1 MTSRLPGF
9 HRLPLEMRVKLL
21 AESTGLS
28 ESERELLARAE
39 PLDLGTADTM
49 IENAIGVF
57 GLPLGIAANF
67 LVNGRDRLV
76 PMVTEE
82 PSVIA
87 AASNAARLIRAAGG
101 FSADADESLMIGQLQ
116 LIDVPGPE
124 LAVARLRAE
133 SERLLALARDL
144 QPRMVARG
152 GGAREIEVY
161 VVADGSIAVHVV
173 ADVGDAMGANAINTL
188 MEGLSPEV
196 LKIAGGEVNLRIL
209 SNLSDRRLAR
219 ARAAIPLELLAV
231 DGMPGEA
238 VARRIE
244 SASRFASASP
254 HRAATH
260 NKGVMNGI
268 DAVAIATGNDWRAIE
283 AGAHAYAARSGQY
296 GPLAVWKVE
305 GGVLTGFI
313 ELPLAV
319 GTVGDRIRINPRAQL
334 ALRVLAIE
342 SARELAS
349 VIAAVGLGQNFAA
362 LRALATE
369 GIQRGHMEL
378 HGRAAGRPSAGENGN
393 GNGAAAASP
402 LSA

>member
-9 HRLPLEMRVKLL
+9 HRLSLQTRVDLL
-21 AESTGLS
+21 AERAGLS
-28 ESERELLARAE
+28 ESERELLAHPE
-39 PLDLGTADTM
+39 PLGLDTADAM
-49 IENAIGVF
+49 IENAVGVF

-67 LVNGRDRLV
+67 LVNGRDYLV

-82 PSVIA
+82 PSVVA
-87 AASNAARLIRAAGG
+87 AASNAARLVRAGG
-101 FSADADESLMIGQLQ
+101 GFTADADEPLMIGQLQ
-116 LIDVPGPE
+116 LIDVPNPE
-124 LAVARLRAE
+124 LAVARLCAQ

-152 GGAREIEVY
+152 GGAREIEVD

-188 MEGLSPEV
+188 MEGLAPEV
-196 LKIAGGEVNLRIL
+196 LEIAGGEVNLRIL

-219 ARAAIPLELLAV
+219 ARAAIPVELLAV
-231 DGMPGEA
+231 DGMSGDA

-283 AGAHAYAARSGQY
+283 AGAHAYAARSGHY
-296 GPLAVWKVE
+296 GPLALWKVE
-305 GGVLTGFI
+305 GSALTGSI

-334 ALRVLAIE
+334 ALRVLRIDG
-342 SARELAS
+342 ARELAALL
-349 VIAAVGLGQNFAA
+349 AAVGLGQNFAA

-378 HGRAAGRPSAGENGN
+378 HGRAGVPPAAGGN
-393 GNGAAAASP
+393 GNGVAAASRM
-402 LSA
+402 SA

>member
-1 MTSRLPGF
+1 MTTSRIPGF
-9 HRLPLEMRVKLL
+9 HRLSRERRVDVVARTIGLTDGECRTL
-21 AESTGLS
+21 AC
-28 ESERELLARAE
+28 AE
-39 PLDLGTADTM
+39 PLDLETADAM
-49 IENAIGVF
+49 IENAVGVF
-57 GLPLGIAANF
+57 GLPLGIATNF
-67 LVNGRDRLV
+67 LVNGRDVLV

-82 PSVIA
+82 PSVVA
-87 AASNAARLIRAAGG
+87 AASNAARLVRASGG
-101 FSADADESLMIGQLQ
+101 FSAEADEPRMIGQIQ
-116 LIDVPGPE
+116 LIDVPDIRV
-124 LAVARLRAE
+124 AVAALRAE
-133 SERLLALARDL
+133 TGRLLDVARRL

-152 GGAREIEVY
+152 GGAREIEVD
-161 VVADGSIAVHVV
+161 VAADGSIAVHVI

-188 MEGLSPEV
+188 MEGLAPEV
-196 LKIAGGEVNLRIL
+196 AAISGGTVNLRIL

-219 ARAAIPLELLAV
+219 ATALIPFDVLGIE
-231 DGMPGEA
+231 GMAGDI

-244 SASRFASASP
+244 SASNFAAASP

-283 AGAHAYAARSGQY
+283 AGAHAYAARDGRY
-296 GPLAVWKVE
+296 GPLAIWKID
-305 GGVLTGFI
+305 GAALRGSL

-334 ALRVLAIE
+334 ALRVLAVGG
-342 SARELAS
+342 ARELAK

-378 HGRAAGRPSAGENGN
+378 HARSTGTSNGT
-393 GNGAAAASP
+393 GLRDGSRLEA
-402 LSA
+402 

>member
-1 MTSRLPGF
+1 MSSRIPGF
-9 HRLPLEMRVKLL
+9 HRLSRQARVEVV
-21 AESTGLS
+21 AQATGLS
-28 ESERELLARAE
+28 AEECRSLAGAE
-39 PLDLGTADTM
+39 PLDVETADSM
-49 IENAIGVF
+49 IENAVGVF

-67 LVNGRDRLV
+67 LINGRDYFV

-82 PSVIA
+82 PSVVA
-87 AASNAARLIRAAGG
+87 AASNAARLVRAGG
-101 FSADADESLMIGQLQ
+101 GFAADATDSLMIGQIQ
-116 LIDVPGPE
+116 LIDVADVPA
-124 LAVARLRAE
+124 AVARLRAE
-133 SERLLALARDL
+133 SQRLLERARGL

-152 GGAREIEVY
+152 GGAREIEVDP
-161 VVADGSIAVHVV
+161 ADDGSIAVHVI

-188 MEGLSPEV
+188 VEGLAPE
-196 LKIAGGEVNLRIL
+196 IAAISGGNVNLRIL

-219 ARAAIPLELLAV
+219 ARATIPFEALAI
-231 DGMPGEA
+231 DGMPGET

-244 SASRFASASP
+244 SASNFAAASP

-305 GGVLTGFI
+305 GVALVGSL

-319 GTVGDRIRINPRAQL
+319 GTVGDRIRLNPRAQL
-334 ALRVLAIE
+334 SLRVLAVA
-342 SARELAS
+342 SARELAQ
-349 VIAAVGLGQNFAA
+349 VMAAVGLGQNFAA

-378 HGRAAGRPSAGENGN
+378 HGRGASNGSSNGSSSADG
-393 GNGAAAASP
+393 P
-402 LSA
+402 RLSA

>member
-1 MTSRLPGF
+1 MMTSRIPGF
-9 HRLPLEMRVKLL
+9 HRLSREARLERL
-21 AESTGLS
+21 AETVGLDDA
-28 ESERELLARAE
+28 ERQLLRHGEA
-39 PLDLGTADTM
+39 LDLATADCM

-67 LVNGRDRLV
+67 LINGKDVLV

-82 PSVIA
+82 PSVVA
-87 AASNAARLIRAAGG
+87 AASNAARLVRAGG
-101 FSADADESLMIGQLQ
+101 GFTAEADPSLMIGQIQ
-116 LIDVPGPE
+116 LIDVPDAQA
-124 LAVARLRAE
+124 AVLRLRADAP
-133 SERLLALARDL
+133 RLLDIARRL
-144 QPRMVARG
+144 QPRMVERG
-152 GGAREIEVY
+152 YGAREIEAQ
-161 VVADGSIAVHVV
+161 VVADGSVAVHVV

-188 MEGLSPEV
+188 MEGLACEV
-196 LKIAGGEVNLRIL
+196 AALTGGTVNLRIL

-219 ARAAIPLELLAV
+219 AQATIPFEVLAA
-231 DGMPGEA
+231 DGMSGEM
-238 VARRIE
+238 VSRRIE
-244 SASRFASASP
+244 SASNFAAASP

-283 AGAHAYAARSGQY
+283 AGAHAYAARDGHY

-305 GGVLTGFI
+305 GERLCGRL

-319 GTVGDRIRINPRAQL
+319 GTVGDRIRINPRARL
-334 ALRVLAIE
+334 ALRVLAVE
-342 SARELAS
+342 GARELAA

-378 HGRAAGRPSAGENGN
+378 HGRGVVAASGN
-393 GNGAAAASP
+393 GDHVSDGP
-402 LSA
+402 RLSA

>member
-9 HRLPLEMRVKLL
+9 HRLSFQTRVDVL
-21 AESTGLS
+21 ADRAGLS
-28 ESERELLARAE
+28 ESERELLVRPE
-39 PLDLGTADTM
+39 PLDLDTADAM
-49 IENAIGVF
+49 IENAVGVF

-67 LVNGRDRLV
+67 LVNGRDYLV

-82 PSVIA
+82 PSVVA
-87 AASNAARLIRAAGG
+87 AASNAARLVRAGG
-101 FSADADESLMIGQLQ
+101 GFTAEADESLMIGQLQ
-116 LIDVPGPE
+116 LIDVPSPE
-124 LAVARLRAE
+124 LAVTRLRGQGE
-133 SERLLALARDL
+133 SLLALAREL

-152 GGAREIEVY
+152 GGAREIEVEL
-161 VVADGSIAVHVV
+161 VADGSIAVHVV

-188 MEGLSPEV
+188 MEGLAPEV
-196 LKIAGGEVNLRIL
+196 LEITGGEVNLRIL

-219 ARAAIPLELLAV
+219 ARAAIPVELLTA

-296 GPLAVWKVE
+296 GPLALWKVE
-305 GGVLTGFI
+305 GSALTGFI

-334 ALRVLAIE
+334 ALRVLKIE
-342 SARELAS
+342 GARELAALL
-349 VIAAVGLGQNFAA
+349 AAVGLGQNFAA

-378 HGRAAGRPSAGENGN
+378 HGRAGANGN
-393 GNGAAAASP
+393 GNGAATASRM
-402 LSA
+402 SA